1 MRFSDY
7 QIVRA
12 GDSNELQIKVRA
24 ALQAGWSP
32 LGAPLFDS
40 RNLLQALTLDLQPA
54 DEARMEAAKQ
64 LAGITAESALEVLST
79 LQADAGAGAGAA
91 PTAAVPASAEAPEA
105 APAPAAKTSTKT
117 AKT

>member
-12 GDSNELQIKVRA
+12 SDSNELQNKVRA
-24 ALQAGWSP
+24 ALSEGWAP
-32 LGAPLFDS
+32 LGAPFYDDRHLM
-40 RNLLQALTLDLQPA
+40 QAMTLEQQPA

-64 LAGITAESALEVLST
+64 LEGITAESAVEVLST
-79 LQADAGAGAGAA
+79 LQSDPAASDAA
-91 PTAAVPASAEAPEA
+91 PAAPAAAPALAEAP

-117 AKT
+117 AKS